1 MKPTSTI
8 NLNGLV
14 FYIDDD
20 AYQTLHTYLNNVR
33 KQIGDS
39 DDNEE
44 IMHDVEARIA
54 ELFTDMLKHKGIQV
68 INNFMVGQVM
78 EQLGK
83 PEDFAQENE
92 TVSSDNPETD
102 NKNTDD
108 LPKRRHRLYLDPD
121 NALLAGVCSG
131 IAAYLGWD
139 VVWVRLLFVLCTFL
153 WGITIPIY
161 LLIWIIAPAARTA
174 AQRLEMRGEIA
185 SIDNIKKE
193 YERAAQYAEEHQVAA
208 RTKSVFRTFLRI
220 LLFIVGICVLLPLLG
235 FIALM
240 LFILFFAG
248 IAMFEGLF
256 TVPSEVIG
264 WLPDLTCNP
273 VLLSHPGLL
282 ILTAFLLLLFCA
294 IPLFIGIY
302 WLVKYIRTHRHPSS
316 LFWII
321 TLVLWFASLIGL
333 AAVTIHLGKH
343 LATDCLPG
351 IVQQAE
357 PDFANC
363 TDTVSVMPFTAIEIE
378 GAVNLQIAQADTHSI
393 CIPSSAIP
401 TVSANVEDGVLYL
414 YGLSDHDMP
423 SVRVTLPQW
432 NACSIE
438 GMSKIYTD
446 GIIETD
452 NLHISIEGA
461 SSLDAH
467 LDVRV
472 LHLAIEGIGHCR
484 LQGNADTFH
493 LSQEGASVVD
503 AKDLVARLVNISCEG
518 AASAEINCTQQL
530 TAEAEG
536 MSKIVYWGNPAT
548 CTIQPDITSTITKK

>member
-33 KQIGDS
+33 KQIGET

-92 TVSSDNPETD
+92 TVSSDNSDTSD
-102 NKNTDD
+102 KNTDN
-108 LPKRRHRLYLDPD
+108 LPPRRHRLYLDPD

-139 VVWVRLLFVLCTFL
+139 VVWVRIIFVLCTFL
-153 WGITIPIY
+153 YGVTIPVY

-273 VLLSHPGLL
+273 VLLSHPWLL
-282 ILTAFLLLLFCA
+282 ILTAALLLLFFA

-302 WLVKYIRTHRHPSS
+302 WLVKYLRKHQHPST

-321 TLVLWFASLIGL
+321 TLALWLGSLIGL
-333 AAVTIHLGKH
+333 ATVTIHIGKH
-343 LATDCLPG
+343 LQTTYLPE
-351 IVQQAE
+351 ITQQAE

-363 TDTVSVMPFTAIEIE
+363 TDTLSVMPFTAIELE

-393 CIPSSAIP
+393 CITNTAIP
-401 TVSANVEDGVLYL
+401 AVSANVEDGVLYL
-414 YGLSDHDMP
+414 YGLSDNDIP
-423 SVRVTLPQW
+423 SVRVTLPHW

-446 GIIETD
+446 GIIQTD
-452 NLHISIEGA
+452 SLLISIEGA
-461 SSLDAH
+461 TSLDAN
-467 LDVRV
+467 LNVSV
-472 LHLAIEGIGHCR
+472 LHLSIEGIGQCR

-493 LSQEGASVVD
+493 LSQEGASVVK
-503 AKDLVARLVNISCEG
+503 AKDLAAKTVNISCSG
-518 AASAEINCTQQL
+518 TASAEINCTQYL

-536 MSKIVYWGNPAT
+536 VSKIVVWGNPAT
-548 CTIQPDITSTITKK
+548 CNIQSDITSTVTKK